1 MHLLTSSLLLVADGA
16 ADCLDLAAQRD
27 DVVNWPVLTIVVRPV
42 LEIARSLGVRPP
54 ARSRARRSSPRCELC
69 GLATTIGQDPTRIST
84 PARRTVGR
92 SARNIV
98 YPRRIPHPQGPSTK
112 RNGNADSKS
121 SMQRLPE
128 SRSPD
133 HWPEP
138 VKPVPCHS
146 PRHYSASPAT
156 VPMTP
161 RASAQW
167 RRRSRSR
174 RQPRYDR
181 RACRPRLIHPISLEP
196 AHRPGRAPEFTLVRT
211 RTHSIDPL
219 TTSPA
224 NDTAG
229 SLPRRSGAQPS
240 HHFPAHVTS
249 SSTLARTGLTAP

>member
-16 ADCLDLAAQRD
+16 ADCLELAAQRD

-54 ARSRARRSSPRCELC
+54 ARSRARRSSAPLRALRTRYDHRAGSDAYFDAC
-69 GLATTIGQDPTRIST
+69 PTHCWAFGAKHRLPTSDT
-84 PARRTVGR
+84 
-92 SARNIV
+92 S
-98 YPRRIPHPQGPSTK
+98 PQGPSTK

-128 SRSPD
+128 SRSPAY
-133 HWPEP
+133 WPEP
-138 VKPVPCHS
+138 VKPAPCHS

-161 RASAQW
+161 GASAQW